1 MKKVLLAV
9 GFVACAFSAV
19 ACSNCEKAGDTWCAG
34 NNLYVCE
41 KIDSGDIKAKET
53 DCSNLSVTVLGITA
67 SIKGTCDVAETNVS
81 LGGETYEA
89 NTAYCKYDPDTI
101 NIGSK

>member
-9 GFVACAFSAV
+9 GFVACALSAV
-19 ACSNCEKAGDTWCAG
+19 ACSNCEKAGDTWCSG

-41 KIDSGDIKAKET
+41 KNSDGDIQPKET
-53 DCSNLSVTVLGITA
+53 DCSNLSVTLLGFTA
-67 SIKGTCDVAETNVS
+67 SVKGTCEVAESSVS

-89 NTAYCKYDPDTI
+89 NTSYCKYDPDTL
-101 NIGSK
+101 NIGK